1 MSTRRIIQAFDAW
14 RAAGEPMVLATVVET
29 RGSTYSKAG
38 HRILIAGNGDYQGL
52 VSGGCL
58 EGDLAERARDVLR
71 TGAGVCVTYDMRD
84 GVDDLW
90 GLGVGCNGLIRVFL
104 QPLEAAHDY
113 QPFTAIRD
121 HLRDNRAAVVAT
133 VVAGAR
139 DELPVGATLIWTAG
153 SADAGCFGLSA
164 AVAGPLLVRCAAAH
178 RTGMPLLIAGEGE
191 GEGEGESEGGA
202 GHTDA
207 RVTRILYAPLVPVP
221 RLLVLGAGLDAVPV
235 VSMAVELGWDVT
247 VADHRPAY
255 LSRGGFDGANEVLEV
270 SPYTL
275 TTQIDPKRFDAIVVM
290 SHHLVSDRE
299 YLRQLANVDVAYV
312 GVLGPPARR
321 ARLLEELGDAAG
333 DLPSRLKGPVGLDI
347 GADTPES
354 IALSIMAE
362 LHAVLRGR
370 EAVPLQDAAPL
381 HRKRARCS
389 SS

>member
-1 MSTRRIIQAFDAW
+1 MRRIIQAFDAW

-29 RGSTYSKAG
+29 CGSTYSKAG

-58 EGDLAERARDVLR
+58 EGDLAERARDVLS

-104 QPLEAAHDY
+104 QPLRAADGY
-113 QPFTAIRD
+113 QPFTAIRG
-121 HLRDNRAAVVAT
+121 HLRDNRPAVVAT
-133 VVAGAR
+133 VVASAR
-139 DELPVGATLIWTAG
+139 DELPAGATLIWTAG
-153 SADAGCFGLSA
+153 PQRPEYHGLSA
-164 AVAGPLLVRCAAAH
+164 SVAEPLLSYCAAAH
-178 RTGMPLLIAGEGE
+178 RTGMPLLIDGAGEGV
-191 GEGEGESEGGA
+191 GEGEA
-202 GHTDA
+202 GQTDVHA
-207 RVTRILYAPLVPVP
+207 TRILYAPLVPVP

-255 LSRGGFDGANEVLEV
+255 LSRGGFAGANDVLEV
-270 SPYTL
+270 SPYAL
-275 TTQIDPKRFDAIVVM
+275 TAQIDPTRFDAIVVM

-299 YLRQLANVDVAYV
+299 YLRQLANVDVPYV

-321 ARLLEELGDAAG
+321 ARLLEELGDEAG

-370 EAVPLQDAAPL
+370 EAVPLRDAAPL
-381 HRKRARCS
+381 HGELARCS